1 MDWISLP
8 EILQDIKVHF
18 WQLDQQPFNFI
29 EGFQFICLVH
39 CAQKEGVEVGECVV
53 CEGRCVVCGGS

>member
-18 WQLDQQPFNFI
+18 RQLDQQTFNFI
-29 EGFQFICLVH
+29 EGFQSICLVH
-39 CAQKEGVEVGECVV
+39 YAQKEGVKVGECVV
-53 CEGRCVVCGGS
+53 CGGGCLVCGGG